1 MPLTD
6 LRITGEIW
14 MPSNKDLHRALFIP
28 APPKCASRTL
38 VALLKNQLEASV
50 VRHKTASGH
59 GHLVL
64 NVPHFK
70 LHERWIQK
78 IHLQPKQ
85 KRTLI
90 YGHYPASEHNIN
102 QLKRRYIAAAVIIP
116 VRPLGS
122 LLCSLIHHTRCNKYG
137 PLDPRSP
144 GLIDGIPDLHLR
156 SESELFHLLGIIY
169 IPQIYLLIRSWVEA
183 SKENN
188 IPLIFVPFESITSA
202 QSALVEKINSLL
214 PKDYQSFMHS
224 HEKVDDVK
232 VNMSTTRK
240 IKLCDID
247 PSQRQSIHA
256 LATKLLGC
264 DDKLGPILRYLL
276 SDLDL
281 RQPNCDAPLAWS
293 FDEQLPNL
301 TH

>member
-1 MPLTD
+1 
-6 LRITGEIW
+6 
-14 MPSNKDLHRALFIP
+14 MPSNKDLQRALFLP

-64 NVPHFK
+64 NVPHIK
-70 LHERWIQK
+70 SHEWWMQK
-78 IHLQPKQ
+78 IRLQPQQ
-85 KRTLI
+85 KRILI
-90 YGHYPASEHNIN
+90 YGHYPASHHNIT
-102 QLKRRYIAAAVIIP
+102 QLKRRYLAAAVIIP

-169 IPQIYLLIRSWVEA
+169 IPQIYLLIRSWVET
-183 SKENN
+183 SRENN
-188 IPLIFVPFESITSA
+188 IPLIFAPFESITNA
-202 QSALVEKINSLL
+202 QNDLLTTINSFL
-214 PKDYQSFMHS
+214 PKDYQTPTQPHTIAN
-224 HEKVDDVK
+224 DVK
-232 VNMSTTRK
+232 VNISTTRK
-240 IKLCDID
+240 IKICDIE
-247 PSQRQSIHA
+247 PSQRHSVNA

-264 DDKLGPILRYLL
+264 DDKLGPVLHYLL
-276 SDLDL
+276 SDL
-281 RQPNCDAPLAWS
+281 RSPGEKCDTPLAWNFS
-293 FDEQLPNL
+293 KQ
-301 TH
+301 